1 MSCKYYCLGREEV
14 GYEKLFANLK
24 RINTVLDGEQQR
36 EFNGWV
42 YRLAKAKKTI
52 RNTVY
57 AFYTKERNWLVI

>member
-1 MSCKYYCLGREEV
+1 MLCREEV

-42 YRLAKAKKTI
+42 YRLAEGKKQSEIPSMPFTPKTEI
-52 RNTVY
+52 G
-57 AFYTKERNWLVI
+57 